1 MKLLPRTKKDI
12 VASLARVAT
21 CVAVVFT
28 ILYFIQERILFMP
41 STLADDAK
49 FDFIGKV
56 EEHAFEVEGKKAH
69 SLIFDRDS
77 AKGLILFLH
86 GNAGDLSDWGY
97 VAEELVNRTGY
108 GVWIVD
114 YPGFGKSRGKIASE
128 GQLHAFA
135 RSVYGEV
142 QKILGNR
149 RLIIYGR
156 SIGTGLAVRLASE
169 NKADALILESPYL
182 SMTSLVSSKLAW
194 LPSFLLRYPLPSNT
208 WITQVNVPVLVVH
221 GEKDEVIPVQQG
233 ESLAKLAK
241 NSEFHSVKE
250 AHHNDLRHFDEYWGA
265 LQAFLGKL
273 N

>member
-1 MKLLPRTKKDI
+1 MKLVPRTKKGI
-12 VASLARVAT
+12 VVSLARVAA
-21 CVAVVFT
+21 CIAVVFI
-28 ILYFIQERILFMP
+28 ILYFVQERILFMP

-49 FDFIGKV
+49 FDYIGKV
-56 EEHAFEVEGKKAH
+56 EEHSFKVDGQTAH
-69 SLIFDRDS
+69 SLIFDRES
-77 AKGLILFLH
+77 SKGLILFLH

-128 GQLHAFA
+128 EQLHAFA
-135 RSVYGEV
+135 RAVYGEV
-142 QKILGNR
+142 RKILGNR
-149 RLIIYGR
+149 QLIIYGR

-233 ESLAKLAK
+233 KSLAELSKDA
-241 NSEFHSVKE
+241 EFHSVKD
-250 AHHNDLRHFDEYWGA
+250 AHHNDLRHFEGYWGT
-265 LQAFLGKL
+265 LQGFLGKL